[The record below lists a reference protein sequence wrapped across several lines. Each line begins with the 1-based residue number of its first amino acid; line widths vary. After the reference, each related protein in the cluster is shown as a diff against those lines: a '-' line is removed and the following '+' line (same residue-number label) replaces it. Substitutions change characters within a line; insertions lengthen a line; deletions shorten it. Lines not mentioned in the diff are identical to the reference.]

1 MEAEEALQGSSWKD
15 LGMYQYLWD
24 NLCGLKHPFASY
36 FGLFWCSPG
45 YHCFQYP
52 FIIIYLISFIVLGY
66 WFEIHTQ
73 WGNWNTR
80 PVSSLTKQ
88 EPKEG
93 EPKGVVYLGAELG
106 DWDGFPINLVMEEQG
121 ISPKFCR
128 FSSIFVFVCWLMLV
142 AIPSKITFQLKSLIL
157 GFFGINEGVPD
168 FRVFH
173 IQMLWLEH
181 HWALQRSY
189 PWWFLR
195 AAD

>member
-1 MEAEEALQGSSWKD
+1 
-15 LGMYQYLWD
+15 
-24 NLCGLKHPFASY
+24 
-36 FGLFWCSPG
+36 
-45 YHCFQYP
+45 
-52 FIIIYLISFIVLGY
+52 
-66 WFEIHTQ
+66 
-73 WGNWNTR
+73 
-80 PVSSLTKQ
+80 LTKQ

-173 IQMLWLEH
+173 IQML
-181 HWALQRSY
+181 
-189 PWWFLR
+189 
-195 AAD
+195 